1 MLVPLAARNRTLGVM
16 TFIASEAHAAYTPA
30 DLALAEDLARR
41 AALAVDN
48 ALLFTEAH
56 RARAEAESAN
66 RAKDEF
72 LATVSHELRTPLNA
86 IVGWSHMLRTRSF
99 DAATTQRALET
110 IERNAKA
117 QAQLV
122 EDILDVSRII
132 TGKLRLEVQPVD
144 LAAVIDA
151 ALDSVRPAA
160 EAKEIRLQAVLDPHA
175 GPVSG
180 DTSRLQQVV
189 WNLLSNAV
197 KFTPRGGRIQVRLER
212 ADSQV
217 EIIVADTGQ
226 GITPGLLPYVFDR
239 FRQGDST
246 STRLHGGLGLGLAIV
261 RHLVELHGG
270 TVTAESG
277 GEGQGAT
284 FRVRLPL
291 LPLHAGRYDSELV
304 TPGAH
309 AASPLQKAPELTGL
323 KVLVVEDEFDSRT
336 LLQTMIEQFGA
347 EVKVC
352 ASSAEAFDAFHEWLP
367 DVLVSDI
374 EMPGEDGYQL
384 IRRIREL
391 APERGGKTPAV
402 ALTAYARADDRM
414 RALAAGYQIHVAK
427 PADPIELAVVIAS
440 LTASRRDPSP

>member
-1 MLVPLAARNRTLGVM
+1 
-16 TFIASEAHAAYTPA
+16 
-30 DLALAEDLARR
+30 
-41 AALAVDN
+41 
-48 ALLFTEAH
+48 
-56 RARAEAESAN
+56 
-66 RAKDEF
+66 
-72 LATVSHELRTPLNA
+72 
-86 IVGWSHMLRTRSF
+86 
-99 DAATTQRALET
+99 
-110 IERNAKA
+110 
-117 QAQLV
+117 
-122 EDILDVSRII
+122 
-132 TGKLRLEVQPVD
+132 
-144 LAAVIDA
+144 
-151 ALDSVRPAA
+151 VRPAA
-160 EAKEIRLQAVLDPHA
+160 EAKEIRLQTVLDTHA

-180 DTSRLQQVV
+180 DASRLQQIV
-189 WNLLSNAV
+189 WNLLSNAI

-217 EIIVADTGQ
+217 EIVIADTGQ
-226 GITPGLLPYVFDR
+226 GIPPGLLPYVFDR

-277 GEGQGAT
+277 GEGHGST
-284 FRVRLPL
+284 FKVRMPL
-291 LPLHAGRYDSELV
+291 LPLHAGRYDSGLV
-304 TPGAH
+304 TPGAQ
-309 AASPLQKAPELTGL
+309 AASPLQKAPDLTGL

-391 APERGGKTPAV
+391 APEGGGKTPAV
-402 ALTAYARADDRM
+402 ALTAYARMDDRM

-440 LTASRRDPSP
+440 LTASRRDPGP